1 LRSPEPAS
9 EQSSRP
15 RWARKAPIGPLLSK
29 ELRQIFGGRALW
41 TLLLLACPLV
51 GYSYF
56 QAVSLYGEASAAAAQ
71 SPVLAV
77 SLSPLDGVLVPTFG
91 SFYVVVT
98 LLFPFVAIRAL
109 GVEKETGS
117 LRILVQLPYGPVTL
131 IAVKLAAV
139 LTAWFACA
147 VPALSALPIWSLSGG
162 HLAATETSSL
172 VFGHLLYGVLI
183 GAIALF
189 AAAVTESGATAAI
202 VTLAFTI
209 GSWVLDFTLAGRSG
223 VLEQLANLSLT
234 QVVRGFEQGL
244 LACDLVAGV
253 IIVAAGFAGL
263 AAIWLP
269 PGVAIR
275 QKWIRSALCV
285 AIVAASLAAAS
296 AIKATRDVSED
307 QRNSFSPADQA
318 QLATMAAPLA
328 IAVHLSSEDP
338 RYVDLR
344 RNVLAKLERAM
355 PQVSIRL
362 DTERRSFATAV
373 GDDAYGEIEY
383 RYDGRSDKSRSTS
396 PREILPLLYQ
406 LAGLGAPKPIPGV
419 DYPGYPHVAD
429 GGAALVWFLA
439 GLPLL
444 IVLAWWRSRRAPTF
458 VFTKEVIMGSEIRIL
473 PIIAM
478 GTAMLL
484 SPAFGAGLK
493 VDLSSETAG
502 AEPKALI
509 PVVGVW
515 RIEDDGGKKVLAV
528 DGRQWKEGQSSAG
541 IADKARALYGERYA
555 EFLDRVQAYAYFPY
569 VVAKDIDNFQRGE
582 IDVRFECL
590 SGRIDQGAGILFNL
604 KPNGDYLTA
613 RANCLE
619 NNLVLWKFER
629 GRRSQVKWI
638 RNTPTATREWHD
650 LKVRIAGEKV
660 EGYLDG
666 KLYLEH
672 SLPEP
677 VSGRIGL
684 WSKADS
690 YMHFDQ
696 FVANPSE

>member
-9 EQSSRP
+9 EQISKP
-15 RWARKAPIGPLLSK
+15 RWARKAPIGPLFFK
-29 ELRQIFGGRALW
+29 ELRQMFSGRALW
-41 TLLLLACPLV
+41 ILLLLACPLV

-109 GVEKETGS
+109 GVEKESGS
-117 LRILVQLPYGPVTL
+117 LRLLVQLPYRPAML

-139 LTAWFACA
+139 LAAWFACA
-147 VPALSALPIWSLSGG
+147 VPALSSLAIWLWSGG
-162 HLAATETSSL
+162 HLAAGETTSL
-172 VFGHLLYGVLI
+172 VFGHFLYGILI

-223 VLEQLANLSLT
+223 LLEQLAGLSLT

-244 LACDLVAGV
+244 LAFDLVAGV
-253 IIVAAGFAGL
+253 LIVATGFAGL

-269 PGVAIR
+269 PGVSIRHKWMRSGLCIALAAI
-275 QKWIRSALCV
+275 A
-285 AIVAASLAAAS
+285 LAAA
-296 AIKATRDVSED
+296 AQIRTTRDVSED

-318 QLATMAAPLA
+318 QLATITAPLA
-328 IAVHLSSEDP
+328 ITVRLAPEDP

-355 PQVSIRL
+355 PQVAIRL
-362 DTERRSFATAV
+362 DTERRSFAASTS
-373 GDDAYGEIEY
+373 DDAYGEIEY
-383 RYDGRSDKSRSTS
+383 RYAGRSDKSRSTS
-396 PREILPLLYQ
+396 PREILPLIYQ
-406 LAGLGAPKPIPGV
+406 LAGLAPAKPIAGL

-429 GGAALVWFLA
+429 GEAALVWFLA

-444 IVLAWWRSRRAPTF
+444 IILAWWRSRRPPTIA
-458 VFTKEVIMGSEIRIL
+458 FTKEVIMGSSSRIL
-473 PIIAM
+473 TIIAM
-478 GTAMLL
+478 STIMLL
-484 SPAFGAGLK
+484 PAFGAGVK
-493 VDLSSETAG
+493 VDLANETAG

-509 PVVGVW
+509 PVVGIW

-569 VVAKDIDNFQRGE
+569 VVAKDVENFPKGE

-604 KPNGDYLTA
+604 KPNGDYLTV

-696 FVANPSE
+696 FVASPSE